1 MNDILW
7 QLFVIAIYPGMF
19 FLIVYGL
26 FCQWADRKLYAQM
39 QNRKGPG
46 LMQPLADLIKLLS
59 KEVVIPKNVTEV
71 RMFKILPYIAV
82 AAVTTAALMI
92 PFESAESAV
101 SFQGNLIVVLYILTI
116 PTLTF
121 FLIGWSS
128 QSPYSA
134 IGSMRVLT
142 QLFAYEVPLMLS
154 MLSPAILADSW
165 NTSDIALFYAGRPL
179 LMLVNIIGFVVALVA
194 LQGKLERVPFD
205 IPHAETEIVGG
216 VFTEYSGRLYGFI
229 KLALDMEMVV
239 VAALINAVFLG
250 GSFGLSGVAGF
261 GLFLVKTLCIV
272 FILALIKSLMARVR
286 IEQMLAFCWKYLA
299 PLSILQLV
307 INIAVRSFVWPGL

>member
-1 MNDILW
+1 MTETLW
-7 QLFVIAIYPGMF
+7 SLFYIAIYPGMF
-19 FLIVYGL
+19 FLIAYGL
-26 FCQWADRKLYAQM
+26 FCQWFDRKLYAQM
-39 QNRKGPG
+39 QNRRGPG
-46 LMQPLADLIKLLS
+46 LFQPLADLVKLLS
-59 KEVVIPKNVTEV
+59 KEIVIPKNVTEV
-71 RMFKILPYIAV
+71 RMFKILPYIAI

-92 PFESAESAV
+92 PFESAGSV
-101 SFQGNLIVVLYILTI
+101 VNFQGDLIAVLYILTI
-116 PTLTF
+116 PTVTF

-142 QLFAYEVPLMLS
+142 QLFAYEVPLMLA
-154 MLSPAILADSW
+154 MLAPAVLAGSW
-165 NTSDIALFYAGRPL
+165 NTSDISLFYASRPL
-179 LMLVNIIGFVVALVA
+179 LMLVNVIGLGVSLVA

-229 KLALDMEMVV
+229 KLAIDMEMVV

-250 GSFGLSGVAGF
+250 GSLGLSGVLGF
-261 GLFLVKTLCIV
+261 ALFIIKTLCIV
-272 FILALIKSLMARVR
+272 FVLALIKSLMARVR

-299 PLSILQLV
+299 PLSILQIIISIV
-307 INIAVRSFVWPGL
+307 MRSIVWQGL

>member
-1 MNDILW
+1 MDILW
-7 QLFVIAIYPGMF
+7 PLFYIAVYPGMF
-19 FLIVYGL
+19 FLIAYGL
-26 FCQWADRKLYAQM
+26 FCQWFDRKLYAHM
-39 QNRKGPG
+39 QNRRGPG
-46 LMQPLADLIKLLS
+46 CLQPLADLVKLLS
-59 KEVVIPKNVTEV
+59 KEIVIPKNVTEV
-71 RMFKILPYIAV
+71 RMFKILPYIAI

-92 PFESAESAV
+92 PFESTQSV
-101 SFQGNLIVVLYILTI
+101 VNFQGDLIAVLYILTI
-116 PTLTF
+116 PTITF

-142 QLFAYEVPLMLS
+142 QLFAYEVPLMLA
-154 MLSPAILADSW
+154 MLAPAILADSW
-165 NTSDIALFYAGRPL
+165 NTSDIALFYSSHPL
-179 LMLVNIIGFVVALVA
+179 LMLVNVIGLGVSLVA

-229 KLALDMEMVV
+229 KLAIDMEMVV

-250 GSFGLSGVAGF
+250 GSFGLSGVWGF
-261 GLFLVKTLCIV
+261 VLFIVKTLCIV
-272 FILALIKSLMARVR
+272 FILALIKALMARVR

-299 PLSILQLV
+299 PLSILQ
-307 INIAVRSFVWPGL
+307 IIISIIMRSVVWPNL